1 MSTHSVR
8 RGSRPLRVLPL
19 HSHNYPIRAVKEH
32 GGPVVVFVIC
42 PCQLAMTR
50 NSIVLIFSFLSTA
63 FPAPLSRCNHGL
75 QFEQMRIQHLP
86 PERVS
91 RSGVFKGSFIPT
103 HILRGPT
110 PLFSLDSITAP
121 KYKKSSIRSTTTAL
135 HVALLQ
141 PAHPHVDA
149 FVWSLHSHSTRFS

>member
-19 HSHNYPIRAVKEH
+19 HSPQLPYSRSEGTRWTRCGVRHLPL
-32 GGPVVVFVIC
+32 
-42 PCQLAMTR
+42 CQLAMTR

-63 FPAPLSRCNHGL
+63 FPAPLSCCYHGL
-75 QFEQMRIQHLP
+75 QLEQMRIQHLP

-110 PLFSLDSITAP
+110 PPFSLGQHYGPEVQKIVDTVDNDCFACRAAAA
-121 KYKKSSIRSTTTAL
+121 RS
-135 HVALLQ
+135 
-141 PAHPHVDA
+141 PP
-149 FVWSLHSHSTRFS
+149 R